1 MRCDH
6 TFKKRSKGIKRERS
20 GGRGLDKTRSIA
32 GKQYRVSLH
41 KIGRVAKPTANYGI
55 YIR

>member
-1 MRCDH
+1 MRCYH
-6 TFKKRSKGIKRERS
+6 TLKKRSKGIKREWS
-20 GGRGLDKTRSIA
+20 GGMGLDKTRSIA

>member
-1 MRCDH
+1 MWCDH
-6 TFKKRSKGIKRERS
+6 TFKKRSKVMKRDER

-41 KIGRVAKPTANYGI
+41 KIGRVAKSTANYGI